1 MFLGEVQGFVGTPDN
16 VGRHVH
22 RRDGGEADRASDLPD
37 LRKFVVLDRDAEPVE
52 ARCRQLLV
60 GSVEDDDEF
69 LAAKTE
75 QAVAAAEGL
84 AHEFAHAQQDFVAEQ
99 VTERVVHALEVIDVD
114 HAQPGRRSILRIP
127 APIGEAP
134 FGAVGRLRRKQPI
147 EGFVKGL
154 AVEQARQRIELAV
167 IEQFDLAAVD
177 ARETGDLFGVA
188 RRIVPADVVGENHLL
203 IRQFGCMERHRAAA
217 PPFDRAR
224 KHLATDRHGLDEIAP
239 SGQLRIVDRATGD
252 GSQGSVARRT
262 AHEDPDIGRLAKQGD
277 RRLGQGAMQPTAIP
291 ARGYRFNA
299 LEQGQH
305 VRHSRKDT
313 GKPGRQR
320 LRG

>member
-1 MFLGEVQGFVGTPDN
+1 MIL
-16 VGRHVH
+16 H
-22 RRDGGEADRASDLPD
+22 
-37 LRKFVVLDRDAEPVE
+37 RDAESVE
-52 ARCRQLLV
+52 ARGGKILISRIQ
-60 GSVEDDDEF
+60 DDDEF
-69 LAAKTE
+69 LAAKAE
-75 QAVAAAEGL
+75 QAVATAEGL

-99 VTERVVHALEVIDVD
+99 VTERVIHALEVIDVD
-114 HAQPGRRSILRIP
+114 HAQPGRRAFLGIP
-127 APIGEAP
+127 APIGKAP
-134 FGAVGRLRRKQPI
+134 FATVGRLRRKQPV
-147 EGFVKGL
+147 ERFVKGL
-154 AVEQARQRIELAV
+154 AIEQTRQRIELAV

-177 ARETGDLFGVA
+177 ARETGNLFGVA
-188 RRIVPADVVGENHLL
+188 RRIVPANVVGKNHLL
-203 IRQFGCMERHRAAA
+203 VRQFGCMERHRAAA

-239 SGQLRIVDRATGD
+239 SGQFRIVDRATGD